1 MEQKGLRSGHF
12 LALAGALAAFAS
24 LWRPWYEIT
33 IPQQL
38 RDVLSGQIGQDPGL
52 LGQMARG
59 LAAALPS
66 SISASGWKEL
76 QGADAAVAVG
86 AVVVV
91 ALVLGAGGAFGSAV
105 RIDPAAA
112 ARGIA
117 AVGALGVVLALVHV
131 VNRPGSGPGSDYVHV
146 AQACGSRSAAA
157 SRSWPAAC
165 GPRSTPAARR
175 REPLGL
181 RAAADLVPA
190 AGARAPAGLRAV
202 AGRRG
207 RLGPAAGRLS
217 GAQPRSRA
225 AAATRRTASASAS
238 ALAALLTC
246 PSAPVLRATP
256 ASSSSGMPETSST
269 PAAGRCS
276 RT

>member
-38 RDVLSGQIGQDPGL
+38 RDAFSGQIGQDPGL
-52 LGQMARG
+52 LGEMARG
-59 LAAALPS
+59 IATALPT

-86 AVVVV
+86 AVVVI

-112 ARGIA
+112 ARGVA
-117 AVGALGVVLALVHV
+117 AMGALGVVLALVHI

-146 AQACGSRSAAA
+146 AQGLWIAVGGCVAVVAGGLWAAVDTSGSPAPSRSTSAPLPTSFPPLEPELPPVFAPSPGAAAAA
-157 SRSWPAAC
+157 S
-165 GPRSTPAARR
+165 
-175 REPLGL
+175 
-181 RAAADLVPA
+181 VPPP
-190 AGARAPAGLRAV
+190 GV
-202 AGRRG
+202 
-207 RLGPAAGRLS
+207 
-217 GAQPRSRA
+217 
-225 AAATRRTASASAS
+225 
-238 ALAALLTC
+238 
-246 PSAPVLRATP
+246 
-256 ASSSSGMPETSST
+256 
-269 PAAGRCS
+269 
-276 RT
+276 